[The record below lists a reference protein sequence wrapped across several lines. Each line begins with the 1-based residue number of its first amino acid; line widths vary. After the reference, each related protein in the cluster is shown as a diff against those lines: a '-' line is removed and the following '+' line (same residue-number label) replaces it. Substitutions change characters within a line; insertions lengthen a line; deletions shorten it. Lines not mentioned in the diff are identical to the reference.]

1 MRLFVAVRPPD
12 DVLDAVAAL
21 ARPAHPGVRW
31 TTRDQWHVTL
41 RFLGE
46 VGESEPVAAAL
57 AAAPLPAA
65 TAALG
70 PRVTALG
77 SGVVCLPVAGLDALA
92 AAVSEA
98 TAGWGRP
105 PEHRRFRGHLT
116 LARVDRPRRATR
128 RGDPFRAGRGGGGG
142 ERGSGR
148 GEGGG
153 GDQSGAGGSASGGPR
168 GSGAADRSDPSRA
181 GGGGG
186 GERGRGG
193 AGDDRPRARSLAGEA
208 LAARFPVAD
217 VRLVRSHL
225 GRPGARYEDLLVRPL
240 PNA

>member
-46 VGESEPVAAAL
+46 VGDPEPVAAAL

-128 RGDPFRAGRGGGGG
+128 RGDPSRAGRGGGGG
-142 ERGSGR
+142 RGSGR

-153 GDQSGAGGSASGGPR
+153 GDPSGAGGSASDGPR

-186 GERGRGG
+186 GERGRRGG
-193 AGDDRPRARSLAGEA
+193 GDDRPRARSLAGEA

-225 GRPGARYEDLLVRPL
+225 GRPGARYEDLLVHPL